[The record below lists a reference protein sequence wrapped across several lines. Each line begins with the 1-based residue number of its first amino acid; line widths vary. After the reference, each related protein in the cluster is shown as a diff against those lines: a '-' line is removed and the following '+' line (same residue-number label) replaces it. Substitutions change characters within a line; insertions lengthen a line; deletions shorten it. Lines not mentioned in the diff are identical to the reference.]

1 MGYQKI
7 NIITGWVTFLIALV
21 VYTVTVEPTASFWDC
36 GEFIATAYKLEV
48 PHPPGAPFF
57 LLMGRMSSSLLVKM
71 LNKSPFWVNMLSV
84 FFSSF
89 YSTIPFL
96 VNNTLGQ
103 KNVNQG
109 RRKLES
115 RTGQLP

>member
-36 GEFIATAYKLEV
+36 GEFIATAYKLEG

-57 LLMGRMSSSLLVKM
+57 LLMGRMFSLFAGEDVENLD
-71 LNKSPFWVNMLSV
+71 FGIQ
-84 FFSSF
+84 SF
-89 YSTIPFL
+89 EGHLKP
-96 VNNTLGQ
+96 
-103 KNVNQG
+103 KANVD
-109 RRKLES
+109 
-115 RTGQLP
+115 